1 MKNNELIKVNNNI
14 FTKIKDWIKRLKQ
27 KFTYKKNVKI
37 DVEEIEEKH
46 NNCNNEIII
55 NAKDAYQ
62 KYVLNS
68 DYKLGENI
76 YKTIRERLNIN
87 KDAIE
92 KLIEIN
98 RDAITYRE
106 IIELLDKE
114 EQNLQEYKKTNI
126 MTQIDSKFI
135 FSQYQ
140 VPVGIIA
147 IKTNNSHIAIQN
159 IFKAVCTRNAIIVI
173 EKEYNDKSIENL
185 ILLIVQECLKKF
197 NVDENIIQIINNDA
211 VNENDLNEFDI
222 IISEDG
228 KTIDRAETDKMY
240 IYEEDEYFADIIQDE
255 LKGLELN
262 GKSVEIIKGKMEDCI
277 EKINKD
283 KTFGVCIYT
292 QDRKKAYRFINLVK
306 SENVFFNGTLLN
318 AKKTKKINNIYLTLK
333 NLVYE
338 HGVI

>member
-14 FTKIKDWIKRLKQ
+14 FFKIKNWFNRLKQ
-27 KFTYKKNVKI
+27 KFTYTKNMKI
-37 DVEEIEEKH
+37 DVEDTEKEQ
-46 NNCNNEIII
+46 NRCNNEIII
-55 NAKDAYQ
+55 NAKTAYQ
-62 KYVLNS
+62 DYVLNS

-98 RDAITYRE
+98 KEATTYSE
-106 IIELLDKE
+106 INELLVKE

-126 MTQIDSKFI
+126 MSKIDNKFI

-147 IKTNNSHIAIQN
+147 IKTNNSYIAIQN
-159 IFKAVCTRNAIIVI
+159 IFRAICTRNAIVIV
-173 EKEYNDKSIENL
+173 EKEYNDKSIEKL

-197 NVDENIIQIINNDA
+197 NINENIIQIVDSKLI
-211 VNENDLNEFDI
+211 NENDFNEFDI
-222 IISEDG
+222 MILEDG
-228 KTIDRAETDKMY
+228 QAISKEKTDKMY
-240 IYEEDEYFADIIQDE
+240 IYQEDDYFA
-255 LKGLELN
+255 
-262 GKSVEIIKGKMEDCI
+262 EIIKSEVKKLKLNGNNVEILNGQMDDCI
-277 EKINKD
+277 EKINKNRA
-283 KTFGVCIYT
+283 FGVCIYT
-292 QDRKKAYRFINLVK
+292 QDRKKAYKFINLVN

-318 AKKTKKINNIYLTLK
+318 ASKTKKLNSIYLALK

-338 HGVI
+338 YGII